1 MNYLMIL
8 YMLGWILNF
17 QSMFLLLPSL
27 VAVVYGETSGLAF
40 FVTAAVCGLLG
51 FFAVRKKP
59 SNVSL
64 HAKEGFVIVALSWL
78 LLSITGA
85 IPFVINGEIP
95 NLIDAMFETISGFT
109 TTGASILKDVEALS
123 KCSLF
128 WRSFT
133 HWVGGMGVLVFVL
146 AILPSAGGQN
156 MYIMKAESPGPSV
169 SKLVPKVRTT
179 AMILYGIYLAL
190 TVAQLLFLVA
200 GRMPIFDALTTTFGT
215 AGTGG
220 FGIKNS
226 SLGGY
231 SSYIQI
237 VTSIFMIL
245 FGVNFNIYFLFLCKK
260 GKQAVRS
267 VEVLTYLGVITVS
280 TVVIGI
286 LILNSYDSAGEAFKH
301 SLFQVSS
308 IITTT
313 GFSTADFN
321 VWPQMAKTIL
331 VMLMFI
337 GACAGSTG
345 GGIKVSRI
353 VILIK
358 TVKKEIRQ
366 IIHPRAIE
374 KVKMDGKIVEHE
386 TLRAV
391 NVFMVAYLFIFAL
404 SVLLISVDEFDLTTN
419 FTAVAAT
426 LNNIGPGLE
435 AVGPTGNFSGY
446 SGLSKV
452 VLMFDMLAG
461 RLEIFPML
469 ICIAPS
475 TWKRK

>member
-1 MNYLMIL
+1 
-8 YMLGWILNF
+8 
-17 QSMFLLLPSL
+17 
-27 VAVVYGETSGLAF
+27 
-40 FVTAAVCGLLG
+40 
-51 FFAVRKKP
+51 
-59 SNVSL
+59 
-64 HAKEGFVIVALSWL
+64 
-78 LLSITGA
+78 
-85 IPFVINGEIP
+85 
-95 NLIDAMFETISGFT
+95 
-109 TTGASILKDVEALS
+109 
-123 KCSLF
+123 
-128 WRSFT
+128 
-133 HWVGGMGVLVFVL
+133 
-146 AILPSAGGQN
+146 
-156 MYIMKAESPGPSV
+156 
-169 SKLVPKVRTT
+169 
-179 AMILYGIYLAL
+179 
-190 TVAQLLFLVA
+190 
-200 GRMPIFDALTTTFGT
+200 
-215 AGTGG
+215 
-220 FGIKNS
+220 
-226 SLGGY
+226 
-231 SSYIQI
+231 
-237 VTSIFMIL
+237 MIL

-435 AVGPTGNFSGY
+435 AVGPTGNFSVIQDY
-446 SGLSKV
+446 QKLS
-452 VLMFDMLAG
+452 
-461 RLEIFPML
+461 
-469 ICIAPS
+469 
-475 TWKRK
+475 